1 MQFNSWISLFFY
13 QYHLYPITLLINILE
28 KKAGYVSL
36 LTSNIVFYGYAS
48 IEFLVFLILVSL
60 VNYLLIKTIV
70 KYKNKFVLI
79 YH

>member
-1 MQFNSWISLFFY
+1 M
-13 QYHLYPITLLINILE
+13 E

-60 VNYLLIKTIV
+60 VNYLLIKTII
-70 KYKNKFVLI
+70 KYKNKVVLI
-79 YH
+79 LSLIMNIGILGVLKYYNFFF